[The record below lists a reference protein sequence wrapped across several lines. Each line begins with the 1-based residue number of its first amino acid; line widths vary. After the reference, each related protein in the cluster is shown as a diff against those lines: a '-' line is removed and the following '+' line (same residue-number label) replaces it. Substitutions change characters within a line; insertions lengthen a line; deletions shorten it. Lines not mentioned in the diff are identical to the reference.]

1 MLLREARDEHGV
13 IHDPRRAA
21 SGGRVLPLR
30 KGAPE
35 SLGEVFVVGLNDHRI
50 DNRSRLGDR
59 HTNAHETALSVL
71 RRRRLVTP
79 HQAWRRGIRIVRQR
93 IGSTLCV
100 LRRSIRR
107 RMRRRSAGCQEN
119 YRHKKQRSITAVHLG
134 SSVWI
139 GGLRRPCSGFAGYS
153 IITGG

>member
-1 MLLREARDEHGV
+1 MLLRKARDEHGV
-13 IHDPRRAA
+13 IHDPRRAT

-30 KGAPE
+30 KGAHE
-35 SLGEVFVVGLNDHRI
+35 SLGKVLVVGLNDHRI
-50 DNRSRLGDR
+50 DNRPRLGDR
-59 HTNAHETALSVL
+59 HTNARETALSIL
-71 RRRRLVTP
+71 RRRRLITP
-79 HQAWRRGIRIVRQR
+79 DQAWRRGIRIVRQR
-93 IGSTLCV
+93 IGSALCV
-100 LRRSIRR
+100 LRRGIRR
-107 RMRRRSAGCQEN
+107 RVRGRGTGRQEN